1 MFEEIKEKFYESL
14 IESIKDRK
22 KSLEVI
28 RDDILPDPK
37 RVTKILNIIRD
48 AHHPYLIGRDEYPR
62 LIYLFRCKNKDLFDK
77 EDILNVEVKTL
88 REKCGNNYDEMLW
101 EHIDW
106 DKMFQDVITE
116 LSKFVISEEA
126 KKLKELKEQKELKKL
141 EEQKKLVKLAVIFEN
156 ALVDYV
162 PYAAVKNEGLHPNY
176 VKVCIFDDE
185 RERKRQDAIKWV
197 YLRHGSSV
205 FKQTFYKRFS
215 GKTLHEFDKEFH
227 EFVLDYLEEKNT
239 KDYSL
244 GKQTYSFHKSF
255 SRIIIHWQEL
265 PEVKYGD
272 VSDEKSDMY
281 ILLDEYRKYGMEHM
295 KKLEE
300 YQREFDKL
308 HIDIE

>member
-1 MFEEIKEKFYESL
+1 MFEKIKEKFYESL

-22 KSLEVI
+22 KSLNVI

-37 RVTKILNIIRD
+37 RVTDILKITCD

-62 LIYLFRCKNKDLFDK
+62 LLYLFRCKGK
-77 EDILNVEVKTL
+77 EEYVDVNILD
-88 REKCGNNYDEMLW
+88 RENLEELKKKCGNNYDEMLW
-101 EHIDW
+101 KHIDW
-106 DKMFQDVITE
+106 NKMFQDVVTE
-116 LSKFVISEEA
+116 LSKFVISEEV
-126 KKLKELKEQKELKKL
+126 KKLKELKELKKL

-162 PYAAVKNEGLHPNY
+162 PYAAVKEEGLHPDY
-176 VKVCIFDDE
+176 AKIYISEDE
-185 RERKRQDAIKWV
+185 RERKRQDAIEWV
-197 YLRHGSSV
+197 HLRHGSEL
-205 FKQTFYKRFS
+205 FKQTFYKKFS
-215 GKTLHEFDKEFH
+215 GKTLREFDKEFH
-227 EFVLDYLEEKNT
+227 EFVSDYLKERER

-244 GKQTYSFHKSF
+244 GSQTYNFHQSF

-265 PEVKYGD
+265 PEVLYGD